1 MRLQHFQK
9 RLVPPARRLPI
20 VPSVTRGRRVNPR
33 LERAYEADVPVPR
46 SLVKD
51 EKPFRRRGRHYEALC
66 RTPPITNGS
75 LRISRAISPGVFLR
89 AASRVARKGAVRPML
104 RGPDP

>member
-51 EKPFRRRGRHYEALC
+51 EKPFRRRGRHYEALW
-66 RTPPITNGS
+66 S
-75 LRISRAISPGVFLR
+75 LQGRLLVVQFAGFFMSLPNLLDPAAIIQLS
-89 AASRVARKGAVRPML
+89 AVVEI
-104 RGPDP
+104 GN